1 MALDKETAERL
12 KAFITAN
19 FMGIANYRTEG
30 GCETC
35 GWGGTEY
42 SEVDLEGA
50 LGLVD
55 SFLDSE
61 DNK

>member
-1 MALDKETAERL
+1 MIDKESAERL

-30 GCETC
+30 GCDTC
-35 GWGGTEY
+35 GWGGDSY

-50 LGLVD
+50 LSLVD
-55 SFLDSE
+55 EFLKSE

>member
-1 MALDKETAERL
+1 MIDKESAERL

-19 FMGIANYRTEG
+19 FMGVAKYHTEG

-35 GWGGTEY
+35 GWGDTSY

-50 LGLVD
+50 LSLVD
-55 SFLDSE
+55 DFLVSE

>member
-1 MALDKETAERL
+1 MIDKESAERL
-12 KAFITAN
+12 KAFISAN
-19 FMGIANYRTEG
+19 FMGVATTHTEG

-35 GWGGTEY
+35 GWGGNSY

-50 LGLVD
+50 LSLVD
-55 SFLDSE
+55 DFLASE